1 MSGKNVIGFLRTV
14 ASRADVIESLKV
26 RSKDEVMAVAGE
38 LGFAFSEAEFD
49 ALIWD
54 LESRL
59 AARRGEKFDPHFR
72 LWETMWG
79 KYYLEYLVIDV
90 IPSLEEA
97 GLDLEGLPVPQS

>member
-1 MSGKNVIGFLRTV
+1 MNGKRNIIDFLRL
-14 ASRADVIESLKV
+14 AAARADLLDSLKV
-26 RSKDEVMAVAGE
+26 RAKEEVIAVAAG
-38 LGFAFSEAEFD
+38 LGFPFSEAEFD

-54 LESRL
+54 LEAQL
-59 AARRGEKFDPHFR
+59 ARKRGEPFDPLFP

-97 GLDLEGLPVPQS
+97 GINIR